1 MIQEN
6 GSDLDIVGRVLYICT
21 FLVVK
26 FAVGPVSGASFAEDG
41 RFRSKYDLVDVL
53 RARII

>member
-6 GSDLDIVGRVLYICT
+6 GFDLDIVGRVLYLCT
-21 FLVVK
+21 FLAVR
-26 FAVGPVSGASFAEDG
+26 FAVGPVSGTSFAEAG
-41 RFRSKYDLVDVL
+41 RFRSKYDLFDVL